1 MKNFF
6 KSRKISPF
14 KVVIIYLLIAALGAF
29 AVYGAFTYSTLKRIS
44 KANVTVKSNP
54 SGKTD
59 SNYELIALFAT
70 QRKEESYIL
79 WPEPN
84 ADLNRGFTKSM
95 MVYAR
100 DKNTG
105 DVRLLSLRKDILA
118 DITDYGFDRIE
129 KSYQIGTS
137 ALQLDMLNK
146 KLGLNIDK
154 FITFNFD
161 TVEYLVNALR
171 TIEVHVDQKDIP
183 LLNSEVA
190 KYRNDRPTTAFDVP
204 QGGNVRLNGI
214 QAQVYM
220 QLPIDKTDELS
231 YNLRAN
237 KILRGVMARLRE
249 LEPTTVPF
257 SLSYMADYMYT
268 NLSNKEMASFLYHLN
283 DCKSLEY
290 ANVPT
295 DTHIYPIRYYIPERW
310 YLPYDE
316 EITVKQSQSFIF
328 DGLKP

>member
-6 KSRKISPF
+6 KSRKLSPF

-29 AVYGAFTYSTLKRIS
+29 AVYGAFTYSTLKRIA
-44 KANVTVKSNP
+44 KADVTITPNP
-54 SGKTD
+54 SGKMD
-59 SNYELIALFAT
+59 SNYELIALFGT
-70 QRKEESYIL
+70 QRKEESYVI
-79 WPEPN
+79 WPEPKP
-84 ADLNRGFTKSM
+84 DLNRGFTKSM

-100 DKNTG
+100 NKATG

-118 DITDYGFDRIE
+118 DIPNYGFDRIE

-137 ALQLDMLNK
+137 SLELDMLNK

-154 FITFNFD
+154 FITFNLD
-161 TVEYLVNALR
+161 TVEHIVNALKN
-171 TIEVHVDQKDIP
+171 IEVNVDPNDIP
-183 LLNSEVA
+183 IINSEVL
-190 KYRNDRPTTAFDVP
+190 KYKNDRPTTAFEVLK
-204 QGGNVRLNGI
+204 GENVRLNGI

-220 QLPIDKTDELS
+220 QLPSTKPDEVS

-237 KILRGVMARLRE
+237 KILKGILARLSE
-249 LEPTTVPF
+249 LDPTTVPF
-257 SLSYMADYMYT
+257 SLSYMADYMFT

-283 DCKSLEY
+283 NCKSLAY

-295 DTHIYPIRYYIPERW
+295 ENHIYPIRYYIPEIW

-316 EITVKQSQSFIF
+316 DVTVKQAQNFIF
-328 DGLKP
+328 EGLRP